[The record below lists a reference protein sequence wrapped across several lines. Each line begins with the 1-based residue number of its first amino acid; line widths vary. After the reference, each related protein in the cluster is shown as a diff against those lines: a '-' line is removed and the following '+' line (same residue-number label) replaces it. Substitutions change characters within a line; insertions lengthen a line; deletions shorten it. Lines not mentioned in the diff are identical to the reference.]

1 MSDLL
6 LSPEEI
12 SEIIQRDTKKW
23 AIVNKEFL
31 MDVAQLI
38 AKAQLKKAHHN
49 LATEIIQR
57 LERMLAPEYKFSK
70 YKMEPEDF
78 EPQPTGDWILL
89 NDQLDDLKK
98 EFGVK

>member
-6 LSPEEI
+6 LTEEEI

-38 AKAQLKKAHHN
+38 AKAQLKKVLKN
-49 LATEIIQR
+49 LGTTKNE
-57 LERMLAPEYKFSK
+57 S
-70 YKMEPEDF
+70 
-78 EPQPTGDWILL
+78 
-89 NDQLDDLKK
+89 
-98 EFGVK
+98 